1 MGRLV
6 DKIAVVTG
14 AGQGIGKAIAEKLA
28 HEGATVVVTDRNA
41 RTAEQTAEGLP
52 GGAVGLTVDVTDR
65 ASVAAMV
72 DEVTAPASPA
82 STSWSTTPGGTR
94 PARSSTPIPPT
105 GTRSSGSTCTAC

>member
-28 HEGATVVVTDRNA
+28 HEGATVEVTDRNA
-41 RTAEQTAEGLP
+41 RTAEGLP

-82 STSWSTTPGGTR
+82 STSWSTTPGRTR